1 MNKTDL
7 VNEVAVKMGIPQ
19 YQCRRFLNT
28 FQEVLAEM
36 LKTDNPI
43 ALQGFGTFEPW
54 AQTERLG
61 RNPRTGAPCRIKPRT
76 SVKFK
81 PGKFLLETLNTQSK

>member
-7 VNEVAVKMGIPQ
+7 VNELAAKMNIPQ
-19 YQCRRFLNT
+19 YQSRQFVAA
-28 FQEVLAEM
+28 FQEILADTLRRDTPVM
-36 LKTDNPI
+36 I
-43 ALQGFGTFEPW
+43 QGFGVFEPW

-61 RNPRTGAPCRIKPRT
+61 RNPRTGIPCMIAPRT

-81 PGKFLLETLNTQSK
+81 PGKFLLRTLNS